1 MVAVAMRERV
11 RRVDDIAETVHWCLL
26 LIKFVS
32 CHGRC
37 RLCSADYL
45 RSRISV
51 AG

>member
-1 MVAVAMRERV
+1 MGVAVAMHV
-11 RRVDDIAETVHWCLL
+11 RRLEDIPETVHWCLL

-32 CHGRC
+32 CNGRC

-45 RSRISV
+45 RSRVSV